1 MFDQRLNHRDSA
13 RYVRVNRSRA
23 TLIKCTLIRGGTVS
37 ARIALLPQAGPPSR
51 AVTGP
56 RSKVYRGE
64 AQLFEQRGVVIELFY
79 ALNFKSKK
87 RRNIMRLV
95 ILASAATLVFTGAA
109 MATES
114 IRTHHHHHHHLD
126 ANASIPEGAAPA
138 DVLGNHEVYIK
149 NLHDSGYNPAKD
161 YDTGGN
167 IRAN

>member
-1 MFDQRLNHRDSA
+1 
-13 RYVRVNRSRA
+13 
-23 TLIKCTLIRGGTVS
+23 
-37 ARIALLPQAGPPSR
+37 
-51 AVTGP
+51 
-56 RSKVYRGE
+56 
-64 AQLFEQRGVVIELFY
+64 
-79 ALNFKSKK
+79 
-87 RRNIMRLV
+87 MRLV

-114 IRTHHHHHHHLD
+114 IRTPHHHHHHLD